1 MEIMEAELI
10 RLIPSIFWFLLL
22 VVLIRVCYRPIQDD
36 LLPNLMGLRA
46 AGVEL
51 SFIKDSIDA
60 AIELAEKF
68 PKWKVEIPSIDKER
82 ALKRARQHLKVFREA
97 QLLWVDDHPE
107 YNLNERSMFRQ
118 LGAEIDVAKCSEE
131 SLAMLKDHG
140 YDVIISDVARGN
152 ESSAGLKFLEEFR
165 KQNKTTPVISRSVRF
180 CLRKAFRLAPSALP
194 IDPTHC
200 FT

>member
-1 MEIMEAELI
+1 MPWAELVK
-10 RLIPSIFWFLLL
+10 LIPSILWFFL
-22 VVLIRVCYRPIQDD
+22 VAVLIWIFYKPIRDD
-36 LLPNLMGLRA
+36 LLPHLIGFKA

>member
-1 MEIMEAELI
+1 MRAE
-10 RLIPSIFWFLLL
+10 
-22 VVLIRVCYRPIQDD
+22 V
-36 LLPNLMGLRA
+36 
-46 AGVEL
+46 
-51 SFIKDSIDA
+51 
-60 AIELAEKF
+60 
-68 PKWKVEIPSIDKER
+68 
-82 ALKRARQHLKVFREA
+82 
-97 QLLWVDDHPE
+97 
-107 YNLNERSMFRQ
+107 
-118 LGAEIDVAKCSEE
+118 DVAKCSEE